1 MMSDLDIEQDGT
13 TTRVNVVHRSD
24 AKQGKLSTSET
35 EPSEKMT
42 DPDLEEQE
50 EARRIAEEDLQ
61 GHHKQVWNNL
71 PPPNPRYP
79 PGGGFGKPSPSMPL

>member
-1 MMSDLDIEQDGT
+1 MGDLDIEQDVSIS
-13 TTRVNVVHRSD
+13 RVNAVHRSD
-24 AKQGKLSTSET
+24 AKQAKLSTSET
-35 EPSEKMT
+35 EPSEKMA

-50 EARRIAEEDLQ
+50 KARRIAEEDLQ

-71 PPPNPRYP
+71 PFPNPRNP